1 MGSQIGIY
9 RDAED
14 ALCEVCMGQEDTF
27 IIVTFTKKR
36 NTTRASF
43 DIIYIVVQISRK
55 RDNT

>member
-14 ALCEVCMGQEDTF
+14 ALCEVRMGQEDTF
-27 IIVTFTKKR
+27 IIITFTKKR
-36 NTTRASF
+36 NTSKASF